1 LSASSKLVLLT
12 TVLVMAAVCVEGFV
26 LLGQREEIL
35 QTATRNEA
43 LARAQIIQAAIEN
56 EYMSERKP
64 DQRFLDQLRQGSGGD
79 TLLVLDEHGA
89 VGSFS
94 GDSTIA
100 AKLIQAPEASATLTQ
115 GRRVQTERAIDG
127 RNYLVISLP
136 INLSAGRRSALLL
149 VHSLSS
155 LEAQLARARRSLI
168 VATMLVTLATFV
180 IIVFVTD
187 RYLTRPLQGL
197 VTGTEAFGSGDLFYR
212 VNPPHGRGA
221 LFRLT
226 HAFNTM
232 ADRLATQRQAA
243 EQKADEQLEL
253 ERQLRQTERLAMVGR
268 LAASIAHEIG
278 APLNVIDGRA
288 EQLIAQPTASLEKRQ
303 RNLLIIRAQTKRIE
317 RIVSQLLT
325 FVRAYEPNNQPLRLA
340 PLVHEVMELVEP
352 DAKAA
357 QVSFDITGL
366 RDFGVCADLEMVR
379 QVFLNM
385 CINAIQAMPAGGRLR
400 ISSQPS
406 AANKDGRRFASI
418 QFADT
423 GEGIPPEQ
431 INHIFEPF
439 FTTKG
444 VSDGTGLGLAICQR
458 IVEKHDGWIDVEND
472 TAGGAIFTIHL
483 PAEENKQEAAATA
496 AARVT
501 TEL

>member
-1 LSASSKLVLLT
+1 
-12 TVLVMAAVCVEGFV
+12 MAAVCVEGFV

-43 LARAQIIQAAIEN
+43 MTRAQIIKAAIEN
-56 EYMSERKP
+56 EYLSGRKS
-64 DQRFLDQLRQGSGGD
+64 DQRLLDQLRRGSGGD
-79 TLLVLDEHGA
+79 TLIVLDEHGA
-89 VGSFS
+89 PGGFS
-94 GDSTIA
+94 GEPTTA
-100 AKLIQAPEASATLTQ
+100 ANLIRTPEVNATLIQGQPQ
-115 GRRVQTERAIDG
+115 QTVRAIDG
-127 RNYLVISLP
+127 RNYLVVSLP
-136 INLSAGRRSALLL
+136 ISLSDGQRSALLL
-149 VHSLSS
+149 VHPLSS
-155 LEAQLARARRSLI
+155 LEAQVARARTSLI

-180 IIVFVTD
+180 ILVFVTD
-187 RYLTRPLQGL
+187 RYLTRPLEGL
-197 VTGTEAFGSGDLFYR
+197 VNGTEAFGSGDLTYR
-212 VNPPHGRGA
+212 VTAPHGRGA

-226 HAFNTM
+226 KAFNTM
-232 ADRLATQRQAA
+232 ADRLATQRKDA
-243 EQKADEQLEL
+243 EQKADEQLAL

-288 EQLIAQPTASLEKRQ
+288 EQLVAQPSASPERRQ

-317 RIVSQLLT
+317 RIVSQLLS
-325 FVRAYEPNNQPLRLA
+325 FVRPYEPNNKPLRLV
-340 PLVHEVMELVEP
+340 PLVNEVIEMVEP

-357 QVSFDITGL
+357 QVSFDISGL
-366 RDFGVCADLEMVR
+366 RDFSVCADLEMVR

-400 ISSQPS
+400 ISSDPS
-406 AANKDGRRFASI
+406 AASKDGRRFASI

-458 IVEKHDGWIDVEND
+458 IVEKHGGWIYVENEPN
-472 TAGGAIFTIHL
+472 GGAVFTVHL
-483 PAEENKQEAAATA
+483 PAEENQEEAAAAA